1 MARRRHSWFL
11 TSEPMDAALGSRAL
25 NDVEEASFEEVSE
38 KTCDAPYP
46 LPQRLACQSEI
57 YQRAI
62 L

>member
-1 MARRRHSWFL
+1 
-11 TSEPMDAALGSRAL
+11 MDAALGSRAL